1 MPGRNWLWIAGVVL
15 LPLLSPAQD
24 PRAGETMIRTS
35 SRLVEVSVIVRGK
48 DGTVKD
54 LRKDDFLLTDRGK
67 PRDISV
73 FSVESGY
80 AGPGRGELLPH
91 NTFSNRAKSDLS
103 SVTVILLDGL
113 NTRFENQAYARRQ
126 LMRFLMQAD
135 PQDRIALYTLGR
147 SLRVLCDFDHP
158 DELRHILG
166 GYGGS
171 VTTDFTAAAPA
182 PSDTGSDILDQFI
195 NESNQT
201 LAIRTNLDRASI
213 TIDAFVSIASHL
225 AQLPGRKNVVWVTG
239 SLPFSVAGAARA
251 LNRAD
256 IGLYPVDARGLV
268 GLPDQLTASGGGLRT
283 GRATISFSPE
293 GLDTLQQLADL
304 TGGRAFYNTN
314 DLSSAIRTAVQD
326 AVFTYSLGFYP
337 DPDSLDGQFHE
348 LKVQVRRPGLDVR
361 YRRGYFAVKDSPT
374 SEKVNAVN
382 LATALWSPLQ
392 SSMIG
397 LEARIQRSDRPL
409 PNSLDIQWSIDVS
422 SLHLVRQGDLWKA
435 SINAFFL
442 QQDAAGRELDKA
454 QEAFDIRLT
463 QETYEAY
470 LRSGIAFHRLVEA
483 KGRLV
488 TLRIL
493 VIDRGDGRVG
503 SLVIP
508 AADVKKLSSAQ
519 PRF

>member
-1 MPGRNWLWIAGVVL
+1 MATSNWRWLTVVAF
-15 LPLLSPAQD
+15 LPLLCRAQD
-24 PRAGETMIRTS
+24 PRAGGTIIRTS

-48 DGTVKD
+48 EGAVKD
-54 LRKDDFLLTDRGK
+54 LGKDDFLLTDRGK

-73 FSVESGY
+73 FSVADGSTGFDR
-80 AGPGRGELLPH
+80 AGLLPP
-91 NTFSNRAKSDLS
+91 NTFSNRAGGDLS

-113 NTRFENQAYARRQ
+113 NTRFENQSYARRQ
-126 LMRFLMQAD
+126 LMSFLKQAD
-135 PQDRIALYTLGR
+135 PQDRIALYTLGKT
-147 SLRVLCDFDHP
+147 LKALCDFDHP
-158 DELRHILG
+158 EELRRILG

-171 VTTDFTAAAPA
+171 VTTDFTAAAPS
-182 PSDTGSDILDQFI
+182 PSEIGDAIIDTFI

-201 LAIRTNLDRASI
+201 LALQTNLDRASI
-213 TIDAFVSIASHL
+213 TIDAFVAIASHL

-251 LNRAD
+251 LNRAN

-283 GRATISFSPE
+283 AGRTISFTPE
-293 GLDTLQQLADL
+293 GLDTMEQLADL

-314 DLSSAIRTAVQD
+314 DLSSAIRTSVQD

-348 LKVQVRRPGLDVR
+348 LKVRVKRPGLDVR
-361 YRRGYFAVKDSPT
+361 YRRGYVAVKDSPP

-397 LEARIQRSDRPL
+397 LKARIQRAEQPRPY
-409 PNSLDIQWSIDVS
+409 SLDIQWSIDVS
-422 SLHLVRQGDLWKA
+422 SLHLARQGDLWKA
-435 SINAFFL
+435 SINVFFM
-442 QQDAAGRELDKA
+442 QQDAAGRELDRL
-454 QEAFDIRLT
+454 QEGFDIRLT
-463 QETYEAY
+463 QEIYQAY
-470 LRSGIAFHRLVEA
+470 LTSGMAFHHLLDA
-483 KGRLV
+483 KGGLT

-493 VIDRGDGRVG
+493 VINRGDGRIG

-508 AADVKKLSSAQ
+508 SADIKESASPQ
-519 PRF
+519 QRH